1 MDKADYKILV
11 VDDHALTRDMVRMI
25 LKGLGFSDVTTAE
38 NGEVAFEAVK
48 ASYFDLIICDWN
60 MPRFTGLELLT
71 AVRTDKDFE
80 STPFLM
86 LTAEAYR
93 DSVKAALDA
102 GVTDYIAKPFT
113 AGVLG
118 EKVLKA
124 LSIQK

>member
-1 MDKADYKILV
+1 
-11 VDDHALTRDMVRMI
+11 MVRMI
-25 LKGLGFSDVTTAE
+25 LKGIGFTDITTAE

-48 ASYFDLIICDWN
+48 SNFFDLIICDWN

-71 AVRTDKDFE
+71 AVRANKDFE
-80 STPFLM
+80 DTPFLM

-118 EKVLKA
+118 EKVLRVLGCKV
-124 LSIQK
+124 

>member
-1 MDKADYKILV
+1 MDKNDYKILV

-25 LKGLGFSDVTTAE
+25 LKGMGFSEITTAE
-38 NGEVAFEAVK
+38 NGEVAFEQVK
-48 ASYFDLIICDWN
+48 ATYFDLIICDWN

-71 AVRTDKDFE
+71 AVRGDKDFE
-80 STPFLM
+80 DTPFLM

-118 EKVLKA
+118 DKVLEVLGIRK
-124 LSIQK
+124 

>member
-1 MDKADYKILV
+1 VEKADYKILV

-25 LKGLGFSDVTTAE
+25 LKSMGFSDILSAE
-38 NGEVAFEAVK
+38 NGEIAFDAVK

-71 AVRTDKDFE
+71 AVRSNKDFAD
-80 STPFLM
+80 TPFLM

-93 DSVKAALDA
+93 ESVKAALQA
-102 GVTDYIAKPFT
+102 GVTDYISKPFT

-124 LSIQK
+124 LGVPA

>member
-1 MDKADYKILV
+1 MEKADYKILV

-25 LKGLGFSDVTTAE
+25 LKGLGFSDIITAE
-38 NGEVAFEAVK
+38 NGEIAFDAVK
-48 ASYFDLIICDWN
+48 ANYFDLIICDWN

-71 AVRTDKDFE
+71 AVRTNKDFE

-102 GVTDYIAKPFT
+102 GVTDYISKPFT

-118 EKVLKA
+118 DKVMKA
-124 LSIQK
+124 LHILK